1 MDALCFGVT
10 RSGFGGFDSCC
21 SSECATE
28 PYFNW
33 CSMLM
38 YSCIPLHLLDYSWM
52 LCASGLLEAD
62 SVDVTLV
69 ALPTELPSHTFIG
82 ALCSCTLVY
91 CFFFSIIHGC
101 FVLRV
106 YSQR

>member
-10 RSGFGGFDSCC
+10 RSGFGGCDACFSAD
-21 SSECATE
+21 CAIE

-38 YSCIPLHLLDYSWM
+38 YSCIPLHLIDYSWM

-69 ALPTELPSHTFIG
+69 ALPTELPSHILIEYFKIM
-82 ALCSCTLVY
+82 LLRY
-91 CFFFSIIHGC
+91 LMFSLKNYRA
-101 FVLRV
+101 VNTR
-106 YSQR
+106 